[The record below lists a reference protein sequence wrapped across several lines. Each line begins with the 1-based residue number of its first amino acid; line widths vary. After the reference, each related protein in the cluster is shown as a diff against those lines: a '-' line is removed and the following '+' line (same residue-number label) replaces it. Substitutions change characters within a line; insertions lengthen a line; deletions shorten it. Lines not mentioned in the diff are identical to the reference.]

1 MTPSG
6 APEARCLYNPLRKP
20 WDAEQALHPHVG
32 LLPGAAAPP
41 VDTRLDPQRRVT
53 PNGAPEARCLYNPL
67 RKLWD
72 AEHPLHPH
80 VGLLPG
86 AAAPPVN
93 TPVQPSE
100 EGDPNGAPEARCLY
114 NPLRKLWDAE
124 PLRPPT
130 RGKLRSMRAS
140 PHGASLGT
148 NTKLTIN
155 IILNFF
161 NQFFMKKI
169 NYYLGALALASLSL
183 GACSSDKLAGEE
195 PNGPDT
201 KTERTVYV
209 NIAIHGEGAGSRA
222 NHPAAPGTPDGNP
235 DADTAGDFDNG
246 EGTESDVNSVYLV
259 FYDDAKNVVGNIVS
273 LAPDFKDAVA
283 GDGATVE
290 KKMEQ
295 VVTLTLLQGQAD
307 PSYVMCYINPANPAD
322 LQNPLKTVPTVQR
335 AAATVNSANN
345 TLLFPM
351 SNSVYY
357 KDQTAT
363 EPEMAVEIPANLV
376 FDTKKEADDAL
387 EAGSDQILDIY
398 VERYAAKLTMQGI
411 SGIKPYV
418 TATTTNAALGTA
430 TEVPVVLTYVVDG
443 WAVNGEAKTTFA
455 VKSFREASTDGMI
468 LPNDYSWT
476 ESQNEINGTT
486 NVGTWSWNNPNYHRS
501 YWAHSPVYFQA
512 GYPEVFTDYQGKED
526 QFNQVFLS
534 YDDICGT
541 NGATKVGFAATDHT
555 PHYFKETTVGTPG
568 LTSANPN
575 AAVASVILVGHY
587 TMTIGGTKTEGA
599 DGTVTVT
606 GGTPVTGT
614 PTFYTYVNGSNG
626 NPTVYFE
633 AGENA
638 ASQVEGGLS
647 MQKRFLWQTTTLYKK
662 VGNDYVRMSANDA
675 TDLALMARITEVTR
689 PNNTVLGNVKM
700 ADRTKTLQIKHDTE
714 QETVDLTGVYIN
726 VNGKPKLIVKGTP
739 ADTDKEISLNGANEI
754 LWHNVGTCNMYV
766 ESAGAFNIPIKH
778 LGYYRK
784 SNAVVIDVAHSKVGD
799 FGMVRNHSYQLN
811 VTEISGLAAGIP
823 DKSHDIIPPADTKDV
838 YMAYR
843 INVLRWAVV
852 PVQGVKL

>member
-1 MTPSG
+1 
-6 APEARCLYNPLRKP
+6 
-20 WDAEQALHPHVG
+20 
-32 LLPGAAAPP
+32 
-41 VDTRLDPQRRVT
+41 
-53 PNGAPEARCLYNPL
+53 
-67 RKLWD
+67 
-72 AEHPLHPH
+72 
-80 VGLLPG
+80 
-86 AAAPPVN
+86 
-93 TPVQPSE
+93 
-100 EGDPNGAPEARCLY
+100 
-114 NPLRKLWDAE
+114 
-124 PLRPPT
+124 
-130 RGKLRSMRAS
+130 
-140 PHGASLGT
+140 
-148 NTKLTIN
+148 
-155 IILNFF
+155 
-161 NQFFMKKI
+161 MKKI

-222 NHPAAPGTPDGNP
+222 NHPAGPGTPDGNP
-235 DADTAGDFDNG
+235 DVDSAGDFDNG
-246 EGTESDVNSVYLV
+246 TGTESDVNSVYLV

-273 LAPDFKDAVA
+273 LAPNFKDAVA

-295 VVTLTLLQGQAD
+295 VVTLTLLQGQDD

-322 LQNPLKTVPTVQR
+322 LQNPLATVPTVQR
-335 AAATVNSANN
+335 DAATVVSANK

-357 KDQTAT
+357 ASQTASA
-363 EPEMAVEIPANLV
+363 PEMAVEIPANLV
-376 FDTKKEADDAL
+376 FDKKEDADKAL
-387 EAGSDQILDIY
+387 LPTNQGGDPSRILDIY

-418 TATTTNAALGTA
+418 TATTTDAALGTA
-430 TEVPVVLTYVVDG
+430 EEVPVVLTYVVDG
-443 WAVNGEAKTTFA
+443 WAVNGEAKTTFT
-455 VKSFREASTDGMI
+455 VKSFREASTNGMI
-468 LPNDYSWT
+468 LPNDYTWQ

-501 YWAHSPVYFQA
+501 YWAHSPVYFQES
-512 GYPEVFTDYQGKED
+512 YPEVFTDYKDKED

-541 NGATKVGFAATDHT
+541 NGATKVGFAANDNT

-599 DGTVTVT
+599 GGTVTVT
-606 GGTPVTGT
+606 GGTPVNGT

-626 NPTVYFE
+626 HPTVYFE

-662 VGNDYVRMSANDA
+662 VGDDYVRMSVED
-675 TDLALMARITEVTR
+675 DLETMAKITEVTR

-700 ADRTKTLQIKHDTE
+700 ADRAKTLQIKHDTE
-714 QETVDLTGVYIN
+714 NENVDLTGVYIN
-726 VNGKPKLIVKGTP
+726 VNGKPKQIVKGTP
-739 ADTDKEISLNGANEI
+739 TNTDNEISLNGANEI

-778 LGYYRK
+778 LGYYRT
-784 SNAVVIDVAHSKVGD
+784 SNNTTGDAAVVIDVAHSKVGD
-799 FGMVRNHSYQLN
+799 FGMVRNHSYQIN

-823 DKSHDIIPPADTKDV
+823 DKAHDIIPPADTKDV

-852 PVQGVKL
+852 PTQGVKL